1 MSVYADFEENR
12 VKHLEMIQ
20 AVISRL
26 GTNSFLVKGWAVT
39 VSGAF
44 LGFAVAGK
52 EWGLALAGLLP
63 VVMFWYLDA
72 YFLRAERFFRALHE
86 AVRTGSPAMEPFV
99 MAATH
104 LDFGESPPDTSW
116 SDVLF
121 SNTLFMFY
129 GALGLSAV
137 IVLAAILIS

>member
-1 MSVYADFEENR
+1 MSVYSEFEDNR

-26 GTNSFLVKGWAVT
+26 GTDSFLVKGWAVT

-44 LGFAVAGK
+44 LGFAVGGK
-52 EWGLALAGLLP
+52 EWGLALAGLIP
-63 VVMFWYLDA
+63 VAMFWYLDG

-86 AVRTGSPAMEPFV
+86 AVRTGAPAVAPFV

-104 LDFGESPPDTSW
+104 IDFRDGAPDTSW
-116 SDVLF
+116 GEVLF
-121 SNTLFMFY
+121 SNTLFVFY
-129 GALGLSAV
+129 GALGLSAL
-137 IVLAAILIS
+137 IVLGAILIS